1 MDPEPGHATGVRV
14 VTPGPAITHRIRT
27 TVPVGPRNPWPGV
40 GQNSGEK
47 GRRRDETQPCM
58 RPARVQFAV
67 AGTLALT
74 LAGCSPNQL
83 VVNRVGDALASGGS
97 VYASDDDPELVWQA
111 VPFGLK
117 TIESLLAQSP
127 RHRGLLLAAASG
139 FTEYAY
145 GALQQEAD
153 LVEGQ
158 DLARA
163 TALRNRARKLYL
175 RALDYGLRG
184 LEVDLPDLRRRLR
197 ADPQHALDGARKEQV
212 PLLYWTAA
220 AWGAAIS
227 ISKDDP
233 ELSADQ
239 TRVEALAR
247 RALAL
252 DEGFEAGAIHDFFI
266 AYEGGRASVGGSIE
280 EARRHLERSL
290 ELSRGHRAGPLV
302 TFAET
307 VSVGRQDKAEF
318 KQLLDRALAIDPN
331 AAPEFRLA
339 NLLAQRRARWLLGRI
354 DELFVE

>member
-1 MDPEPGHATGVRV
+1 MPPAHAPARSAATG
-14 VTPGPAITHRIRT
+14 
-27 TVPVGPRNPWPGV
+27 
-40 GQNSGEK
+40 SGACPF
-47 GRRRDETQPCM
+47 GACAT
-58 RPARVQFAV
+58 AAAV
-67 AGTLALT
+67 AALLLT
-74 LAGCSPNQL
+74 LAGCSSLQQ
-83 VVNRVGDALASGGS
+83 VAVNRLGDALAASGS
-97 VYASDDDPELVWQA
+97 VYASDDDPELVWAA

-117 TIESLLAQSP
+117 TIEGLLARSP
-127 RHRGLLLAAASG
+127 RHQGLLLAAASG
-139 FTEYAY
+139 FTQYAY

-153 LVEGQ
+153 YVESQ

-175 RALDYGLRG
+175 RALDYGFRG
-184 LEVDLPDLRRRLR
+184 LEVDLPDLRNRLR
-197 ADPQHALDGARKEQV
+197 ADPAHAADGAGKAQV

-239 TRVEALAR
+239 TRAEALMR

-252 DEGFEAGAIHDFFI
+252 DESFEAGAIHDFFI
-266 AYEGGRASVGGSIE
+266 AYEGGRASVGGSLA
-280 EARRHLERSL
+280 EARKHLDRSL
-290 ELSRGHRAGPLV
+290 ELARGRRASPLV

-307 VSVGRQDKAEF
+307 VSVGRQDKGEF
-318 KQLLDRALAIDPN
+318 KQLLDRALAVDPN

-339 NLLAQRRARWLLGRI
+339 NLLAQRRARWLLGRT

>member
-1 MDPEPGHATGVRV
+1 ME
-14 VTPGPAITHRIRT
+14 IR
-27 TVPVGPRNPWPGV
+27 
-40 GQNSGEK
+40 
-47 GRRRDETQPCM
+47 
-58 RPARVQFAV
+58 RPATCPAAQLPPAALLAV
-67 AGTLALT
+67 VAPLAIAALW
-74 LAGCSPNQL
+74 LGGCSSVQRL
-83 VVNRVGDALASGGS
+83 AVNRVGDALAQGGS
-97 VYASDDDPELVWQA
+97 VYASDDDPELVFQA

-153 LVEGQ
+153 YVEAK

-163 TALRNRARKLYL
+163 TELRNRARKLYL
-175 RALDYGLRG
+175 RALDYGFRG

-197 ADPQHALDGARKEQV
+197 TDPDPEHALAGAKKDQV
-212 PLLYWTAA
+212 PLLYWTGA

-239 TRVEALAR
+239 SRAAALIRRV
-247 RALAL
+247 LAL
-252 DEGFEAGAIHDFFI
+252 DESFEAGAAHDFMI

-280 EARRHLERSL
+280 EARRHLRRSL
-290 ELSRGHRAGPLV
+290 ELAHGHRAGPLV

-307 VSVGRQDKAEF
+307 VSVGKQDKAEF
-318 KQLLDRALAIDPN
+318 KQLLGQALAVDAN
-331 AAPEFRLA
+331 AAPDFRLA
-339 NLLAQRRARWLLGRI
+339 NVLAQRRARWLLGRTE
-354 DELFVE
+354 ELFVE

>member
-1 MDPEPGHATGVRV
+1 MP
-14 VTPGPAITHRIRT
+14 
-27 TVPVGPRNPWPGV
+27 
-40 GQNSGEK
+40 Q
-47 GRRRDETQPCM
+47 
-58 RPARVQFAV
+58 ARVRS
-67 AGTLALT
+67 AGAAALAAALALT
-74 LAGCSPNQL
+74 VAGCSLKQL
-83 VVNRVGDALASGGS
+83 AVNRVGDALAAGGS

-127 RHRGLLLAAASG
+127 RHKGLLLAAASG
-139 FTEYAY
+139 FTQYAY

-175 RALDYGLRG
+175 RGLDYGFRG
-184 LEVDLPDLRRRLR
+184 LEVDLPDLRRRLQ
-197 ADPQHALDGARKEQV
+197 ADPQHALDAARQEHV

-227 ISKDDP
+227 ISKADP

-239 TRVEALAR
+239 TRAEALMR

-252 DEGFEAGAIHDFFI
+252 DEGFESGAIHDFFI
-266 AYEGGRASVGGSIE
+266 AYEGGRASVGGSLA
-280 EARRHLERSL
+280 EARKHLERSL
-290 ELSRGHRAGPLV
+290 ELSRGRRAAPLV
-302 TFAET
+302 SFAET
-307 VSVGRQDKAEF
+307 VSVARQDKAEF
-318 KQLLDRALAIDPN
+318 TQLLDRALAIDPD